1 MGALQWEPVTRK
13 RARPLYVYE
22 RMRAYSECPRHAH
35 THTPQSPITK
45 GRCTRDAETCIPI
58 QLYCAHATWLYVSP
72 DAGVRVAS
80 ATYILMV
87 PRCTLMAPPRGV
99 QHTSL
104 PSRQRTDSGAS

>member
-1 MGALQWEPVTRK
+1 MLPSTASTAAAVVEKLIDSNACAVLNNHDT
-13 RARPLYVYE
+13 
-22 RMRAYSECPRHAH
+22 H
-35 THTPQSPITK
+35 THTHTLHSPITK
-45 GRCTRDAETCIPI
+45 REGALAT
-58 QLYCAHATWLYVSP
+58 LYPYTVAWLYVSP

-87 PRCTLMAPPRGV
+87 PRCALMAPPRGV